1 MPLFVLV
8 SLLFSPNQAA
18 QPDVA
23 AHAKA
28 VVGAAAL
35 PAGRLG
41 ATWTTLIGQAGAFKG
56 CGSDVRIRRISDKQM
71 VITPCEFE
79 RAKIDVQIAFNP
91 EGRISGLALRPG
103 AAPATPYVLPPY
115 ANPAVYTEQELTI
128 GGPQWPLP
136 ATLTMRTVP
145 SPLTNRP

>member
-79 RAKIDVQIAFNP
+79 RAKLDVQIAFNP
-91 EGRISGLALRPG
+91 DG
-103 AAPATPYVLPPY
+103 AIP
-115 ANPAVYTEQELTI
+115 
-128 GGPQWPLP
+128 
-136 ATLTMRTVP
+136 R
-145 SPLTNRP
+145 